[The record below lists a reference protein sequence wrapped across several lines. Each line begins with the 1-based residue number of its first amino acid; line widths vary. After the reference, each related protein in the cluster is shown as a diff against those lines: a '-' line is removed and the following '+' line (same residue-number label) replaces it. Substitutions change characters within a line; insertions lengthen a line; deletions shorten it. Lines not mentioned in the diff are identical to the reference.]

1 MSFASTNSTHKRTN
15 PWNFHEKILR
25 IDGAGKLPFYESAI
39 LNFFFCFIP
48 MKISP
53 NLYGRMDGSKLWC
66 FPWFPENSLLCVKL
80 RYTVYTL
87 WKEEITYALV
97 HNTLLVWLLKIT
109 EFKQLPTRLLH
120 RNSLQI
126 GSSDKYFYF
135 KTQFLWEKKINA
147 RLL

>member
-1 MSFASTNSTHKRTN
+1 MAIFEKWPFWIFLLHS
-15 PWNFHEKILR
+15 HE
-25 IDGAGKLPFYESAI
+25 
-39 LNFFFCFIP
+39 NQ
-48 MKISP
+48 
-53 NLYGRMDGSKLWC
+53 SKFTC